1 MHTDVHGRSGRAPA
15 TVAVLVTSVL
25 WGTTGFGAS
34 FAAPLSAVT
43 TGAAAMGIG
52 GAALAA
58 FNWRR
63 LPRVFRAP
71 GAVPIVFA
79 AAAAIVVFTLCFYAS
94 MGLAGVALGTIV
106 TICSSPIF
114 AGVLELV
121 IDRTPLRRRWYV
133 AAGLSIIGGVLLVTG
148 RGAGGSWMGA
158 DLTQQPAGVAVG
170 LLAGLAYATY
180 AWLLGRLVK
189 PTAHRLAGLDRSAAV
204 AAVLGVAAIPL
215 LAYMLWSG
223 GSLLLEGR
231 LWLPLLYLG
240 LIPMAVGHAL
250 FGWSLGPLSA
260 STVTLY
266 TLLEPAV
273 ATLLA
278 VWVLGERLT
287 YGGWIGLFLVLL
299 GLVVLGVTWR
309 GFRGPATRRE
319 IAT

>member
-1 MHTDVHGRSGRAPA
+1 MHTDVHGRSGRASA
-15 TVAVLVTSVL
+15 TAAVLVTSVL

-43 TGAAAMGIG
+43 TGSAAMGIG
-52 GAALAA
+52 GAALAV

-63 LPRVFRAP
+63 ISPVFRAP
-71 GAVPIVFA
+71 GATPLVLA
-79 AAAAIVVFTLCFYAS
+79 AAASIVVFTLCFYAS

-114 AGVLELV
+114 AGILELIV
-121 IDRTPLRRRWYV
+121 DRTPLRRSWYL
-133 AAGLSIIGGVLLVTG
+133 AALLSIVGGVLLVTG
-148 RGAGGSWMGA
+148 RGVGGGWMGA
-158 DLTQQPAGVAVG
+158 DLSQQPLGVTVG
-170 LLAGLAYATY
+170 LIAGLAYAVY
-180 AWLLGRLVK
+180 AWLLGRIIK
-189 PTAHRLAGLDRSAAV
+189 PTAQRPAGLDRSAAV
-204 AAVLGVAAIPL
+204 AAVLGVAAAPL
-215 LAYMLWSG
+215 LVYMVWSG
-223 GSLLLEGR
+223 GTLLLDVAV
-231 LWLPLLYLG
+231 WVPLLYLG

-287 YGGWIGLFLVLL
+287 AGGWTGLALVLV
-299 GLVVLGVTWR
+299 GLVVLSVNWR
-309 GFRGPATRRE
+309 GRQTPAARRPT
-319 IAT
+319 AT